1 MFQKF
6 IFGFLLIP
14 AVLCSTVNPLLAQ
27 EQAPFQ
33 SVEWD
38 PVPKFS
44 QVDLHSLSASEFS
57 TFTHRSYPNHHVR
70 IKETKGFCDPTVK
83 AYTGYIDIEHGR
95 KHLFFYF
102 FESRRDPDE
111 DDVLLWING
120 GPGAPSFAHGRYIA
134 TLTCCFPLRRI
145 KRLGIAL

>member
-1 MFQKF
+1 MFQKYVF
-6 IFGFLLIP
+6 SFFLMP

-27 EQAPFQ
+27 EQLLAPFQ
-33 SVEWD
+33 KSVEWD
-38 PVPKFS
+38 PLPEFP
-44 QVDLHSLSASEFS
+44 QIDLHSLSASEFS
-57 TFTHRSYPNHHVR
+57 TFTHPSYPNHHVR

-102 FESRRDPDE
+102 FESRRDPDG

-120 GPGAPSFAHGRYIA
+120 GPGAASLHVD
-134 TLTCCFPLRRI
+134 
-145 KRLGIAL
+145 